1 MCVPLTA
8 SKTCVI
14 LLVQV
19 KQMLIALL
27 GESEMRL
34 SDEIIETILDKVL
47 LNISSEIKW
56 LLESLI
62 VPLTYTGIRLTASY
76 IVMTDIFGC

>member
-1 MCVPLTA
+1 M
-8 SKTCVI
+8 
-14 LLVQV
+14 LV
-19 KQMLIALL
+19 ALL

-76 IVMTDIFGC
+76 IVTTDIFGC

>member
-1 MCVPLTA
+1 
-8 SKTCVI
+8 
-14 LLVQV
+14 
-19 KQMLIALL
+19 MLIALL